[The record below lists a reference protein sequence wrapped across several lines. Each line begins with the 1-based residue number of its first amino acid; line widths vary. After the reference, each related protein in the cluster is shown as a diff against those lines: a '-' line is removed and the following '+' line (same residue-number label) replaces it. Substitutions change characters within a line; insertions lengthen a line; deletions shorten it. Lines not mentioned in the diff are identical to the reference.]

1 MDYCSFAVRITRADN
16 RANSYEFQIV
26 DTFIFELNVKYYTR
40 DNCDVEMFF
49 ILDNEKYDIQ
59 IAGQFSRVFLK
70 KRLLT
75 LDYCSGFLATH
86 SAFKIVSGDKS
97 FCQMAAALPPNFL
110 CDGDIL
116 FIRTNLLAKKKSWAA
131 KNIDSNEPPERS
143 DCVIL

>member
-16 RANSYEFQIV
+16 RANSYEFQII
-26 DTFIFELNVKYYTR
+26 DTLIFELNQKYYTR

-59 IAGQFSRVFLK
+59 IAGQFSRVLLK

-86 SAFKIVSGDKS
+86 SVFKIIPGDTP
-97 FCQMAAALPPNFL
+97 CRTAAALPPNLL

-116 FIRTNLLAKKKSWAA
+116 FLRTNLLTKKKSWAA
-131 KNIDSNEPPERS
+131 KNKDSKEPPQRS
-143 DCVIL
+143 NCVIL

>member
-97 FCQMAAALPPNFL
+97 SCRTAAPLPPNFI

-131 KNIDSNEPPERS
+131 KNKDSNEPPERS